1 LTTGLVVAIH
11 CYTHFQHRRQL
22 IETEM
27 EVTMEVII
35 IITTSTTINTLWN
48 LCSLSNSLK
57 YLVEEP
63 EM

>member
-1 LTTGLVVAIH
+1 
-11 CYTHFQHRRQL
+11 
-22 IETEM
+22 M